1 MKTFGKN
8 EQGTCLA
15 EEENL
20 FKILVRLTVPS
31 LQKTRWIRLAR
42 SVLECV
48 RELEI
53 VKLHILYSLKGT
65 LSNRVAEEEI

>member
-20 FKILVRLTVPS
+20 VKILVRLTVPS

>member
-15 EEENL
+15 EEEIL